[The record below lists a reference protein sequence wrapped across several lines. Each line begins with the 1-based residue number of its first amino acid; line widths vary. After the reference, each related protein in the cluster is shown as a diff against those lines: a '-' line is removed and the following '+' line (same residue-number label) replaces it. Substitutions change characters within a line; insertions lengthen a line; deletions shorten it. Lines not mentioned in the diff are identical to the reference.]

1 MWEIGLGQRLGVR
14 LCNQTLLFSAPLK
27 GRRAVTWSTV
37 RPELPGYIELLVPD
51 AGCPTARKQGWPQA
65 SRAGL
70 EPLNSARNAAPGLP
84 VSQR

>member
-1 MWEIGLGQRLGVR
+1 MWEIGLGQRLEGR
-14 LCNQTLLFSAPLK
+14 LCNQTFLFSAPLK
-27 GRRAVTWSTV
+27 GRRAIAWSTV
-37 RPELPGYIELLVPD
+37 RPELPGYIERLVPD
-51 AGCPTARKQGWPQA
+51 AECPTARKEGCPQA